1 MDKPISLSVKE
12 YIIRKLSMKV
22 MIPEKIVDVVVS
34 HQFNEA
40 LNALSKHNSV
50 EIAGFGKFYFNEKK
64 AKYKM
69 EKFLSQKELFEKMMN
84 DESLSDRKRASAK
97 YKYEEALKN
106 IDDLKPKIN
115 EYKTNSGGLEEQLD
129 ASQGE

>member
-1 MDKPISLSVKE
+1 MNKPVSVSVKE

-22 MIPEKIVDVVVS
+22 MIPEKIVDVVIS

-69 EKFLSQKELFEKMMN
+69 EKFVAQKELFEKMMN
-84 DESLSDRKRASAK
+84 DESLTERKRASAK
-97 YKYEEALKN
+97 YKYETAVKN
-106 IDDLKPKIN
+106 IEDLKPKIN
-115 EYKTNSGGLEEQLD
+115 EC
-129 ASQGE
+129 